1 MRLLQIHGS
10 DKLSL
15 VELLPDNLP
24 PYAILSHTWGPPNEE
39 VTYQDFLDGK
49 GKEKI
54 GYRKLIRC
62 GQQAAQDGFQYF
74 WVDTCC
80 IDKTSSAELS
90 EAINS
95 MYSWYQLA
103 DVCYAYLADIG
114 PKDSFTTSK
123 WFTRGWT
130 LQELLAP
137 EEMIFFDEKWFLL
150 GTRAG
155 LREQIFQRTQIPVNV
170 LSQAEPLEHFSAAQR
185 MSWAA
190 ERKTTR
196 IEDIAYCL
204 LGIFNINMPLIYG
217 EGENAFIRLQE
228 EILKISDDHSIFAWR
243 STDDRG
249 GCLATSPASF
259 RKSGNIVQCV
269 TLDRSYDPVILS
281 GKGVH
286 LNVRFMGIGHD
297 KLGCAKL
304 DCHEQGSGDERISI
318 YVRDMNLTMKQLKR
332 VKSNEFAQTNFED
345 FISSRYPVRRLCI
358 QKSRVKSRS
367 KSQLYGVP
375 RVNAPMTIGPG
386 QLSRKET
393 KSKSRKSLLEAVKTG
408 SEDDVWLLL
417 TRGDIEVNQ
426 KDKDKQTALTH
437 AACSGNESIVR
448 MLLNHTGIDINPRDI
463 LGRTPT
469 WWAAID
475 GHRAVVRLLLETS
488 KVKVNLPN
496 DNGSTPL
503 FVAADAGHLEIVE
516 LLLTMHG
523 IDANAKDKNRLTPLF
538 VAVRA
543 GHVEIVRLL
552 SKIHGIDANA
562 ENKNGSTLL
571 SVAVQSGN
579 QAIVGLLLRVNGI
592 DVNRRDKNWSTLL
605 IWATKTVLDSAVVED
620 HSGKLD
626 DMIAII
632 RLLLKMGKANS
643 NIRDGDGRTSF
654 SYLAAAK
661 DERIEPICEFL
672 VREIIL
678 NENSSLDQ
686 DGNSPLLA
694 AILAS
699 ELPVIKLLLKA
710 GGVNV
715 NFKNKDGL
723 SPLLAAV
730 FVRRDAVVVKLLLR
744 KAEIEVNIRDNHGR
758 TPISRLANYTYNT
771 GYDMAKLLLKAPSI
785 QLDSKDRHGRTPLS
799 WAAAS
804 GNIEMVKSLLGA
816 SNVNVNSQDNN
827 GRTPLSWAA
836 SSNSYDIVQVLL
848 RMPDTDANL
857 KDHDGRTPL
866 SWAIRSAGQGTIE
879 ALKRQTDS
887 RRFMAQ

>member
-345 FISSRYPVRRLCI
+345 FISSR
-358 QKSRVKSRS
+358 
-367 KSQLYGVP
+367 
-375 RVNAPMTIGPG
+375 
-386 QLSRKET
+386 
-393 KSKSRKSLLEAVKTG
+393 
-408 SEDDVWLLL
+408 
-417 TRGDIEVNQ
+417 
-426 KDKDKQTALTH
+426 
-437 AACSGNESIVR
+437 GNESIVR

-523 IDANAKDKNRLTPLF
+523 IDANAKDKNGLTPLF